1 MAGILDN
8 LPPGGIF
15 DYIRQAD
22 KATEPFTGS
31 LRSVLNPNSP
41 VGGGLLDFLNKG
53 GNLLRNIDQR
63 TSSSSLGG
71 FVEELLRQ
79 PQQPPALNVPQSGDL
94 GLMYGQP
101 QAAPQPSPQQPPQ
114 QALPP
119 SIASSPMSPQGAEQ
133 AFNLPTGSYQFGGQM
148 VPTFGQPQA
157 SPEMSAQRRGGAASV
172 QINPQGNPIAPQA
185 VTPGATETGQDKWME
200 FLDRLSPDYV
210 SRYRQTRQQQKSA
223 QNLATFFQ
231 GQGMAPQQ
239 AAAMAAVAASNPKIM
254 EEFFKQPST
263 VEGALARDM
272 AFGTGGG
279 GRGNAQAKALDW
291 MRNKNMAEKA
301 GTIQGESQAQAQIDL
316 PGAVATA
323 KEQLRLLDEL
333 ANHPGRKQ
341 VGWHDFLGKAPL
353 VPSTKGYD
361 AANLLEQVKSG
372 AFMTA
377 FQNLKGGGQITEKEG
392 QAATAAIA
400 RMDRATSQAEF
411 DKALEEYKGVIRLG
425 VDRASQKAGQAAPFG
440 FQGNQGWGQLPGG
453 ARFKKVS
460 D

>member
-1 MAGILDN
+1 MA
-8 LPPGGIF
+8 
-15 DYIRQAD
+15 
-22 KATEPFTGS
+22 
-31 LRSVLNPNSP
+31 
-41 VGGGLLDFLNKG
+41 GLLDYLYTPNLVQKLGLRADTPLFDITAGQDADGWNINLG
-53 GNLLRNIDQR
+53 RPGSLTGDSFDSRFGNMQA
-63 TSSSSLGG
+63 
-71 FVEELLRQ
+71 
-79 PQQPPALNVPQSGDL
+79 PAQQPV
-94 GLMYGQP
+94 
-101 QAAPQPSPQQPPQ
+101 QAAPQMQTPQD
-114 QALPP
+114 A
-119 SIASSPMSPQGAEQ
+119 AQ
-133 AFNLPTGSYQFGGQM
+133 AFGLPTGSYQFGQQM
-148 VPTFGQPQA
+148 VPTYGQPQA
-157 SPEMSAQRRGGAASV
+157 PQTPDEMTAQRRGGATSV
-172 QINPQGNPIAPQA
+172 QINPQGNTVAPQA
-185 VTPGATETGQDKWME
+185 VTPGATDTAQDKWME

-231 GQGMAPQQ
+231 GQGMNPQQ

-272 AFGTGGG
+272 AFETGGG
-279 GRGNAQAKALDW
+279 GRGNAQARALDW

-301 GTIQGESQAQAQIDL
+301 GTVQGESQAQAQIDL
-316 PGAVATA
+316 PGAVAGA

-341 VGWHDFLGKAPL
+341 IGWHDPFGRAPL
-353 VPSTKGYD
+353 IPSTKGYD

-377 FQNLKGGGQITEKEG
+377 FQSLKGGGQITEKEG
-392 QAATAAIA
+392 QVATAAIS
-400 RMDRATSQAEF
+400 RMDRATSRAEF
-411 DKALEEYKGVIRLG
+411 DKALEDYKGIIRLG
-425 VDRASQKAGQAAPFG
+425 IDRASQKAGQAAPFG

>member
-1 MAGILDN
+1 MA
-8 LPPGGIF
+8 
-15 DYIRQAD
+15 
-22 KATEPFTGS
+22 
-31 LRSVLNPNSP
+31 
-41 VGGGLLDFLNKG
+41 GLLDYLYTP
-53 GNLLRNIDQR
+53 NLIQK
-63 TSSSSLGG
+63 
-71 FVEELLRQ
+71 
-79 PQQPPALNVPQSGDL
+79 L
-94 GLMYGQP
+94 GLRKDTPLFDITAGQGPEGWNINLGRPGSLTGDSFESRFGGMQAPVEQPAQVAPQMQAP
-101 QAAPQPSPQQPPQ
+101 QAAAQSF
-114 QALPP
+114 
-119 SIASSPMSPQGAEQ
+119 G
-133 AFNLPTGSYQFGGQM
+133 LPTSSYQFGGQM

-157 SPEMSAQRRGGAASV
+157 PDAMEASAQRRGGATSV
-172 QINPQGNPIAPQA
+172 QINPQGNPVAPQA
-185 VTPGATETGQDKWME
+185 VTPGATDSGQDKWME
-200 FLDRLSPDYV
+200 MLDRLSPDYV

-231 GQGMAPQQ
+231 GQGMNPQQ

-279 GRGNAQAKALDW
+279 GQGNAQSRALDW

-301 GTIQGESQAQAQIDL
+301 GTEQGASMAQAQIDL
-316 PGAVATA
+316 PGAVAGA
-323 KEQLRLLDEL
+323 REQLRLLDEL

-341 VGWHDFLGKAPL
+341 PGWHDFLGKAPL
-353 VPSTKGYD
+353 IPSTKGYD

-392 QAATAAIA
+392 QAATAAIS
-400 RMDRATSQAEF
+400 RMDRATSKSEF
-411 DKALEEYKGVIRLG
+411 DKALEDYKGVIKLG
-425 VDRASQKAGQAAPFG
+425 IDRASQKAGQTAPYG

>member
-1 MAGILDN
+1 MAGLLD
-8 LPPGGIF
+8 
-15 DYIRQAD
+15 
-22 KATEPFTGS
+22 S
-31 LRSVLNPNSP
+31 LGYQFRMPEGV
-41 VGGGLLDFLNKG
+41 GGLLDFVKSIDNATQMD
-53 GNLLRNIDQR
+53 LRPFQWQSYFQPKTQDASPNQAVEQR
-63 TSSSSLGG
+63 FGAM
-71 FVEELLRQ
+71 
-79 PQQPPALNVPQSGDL
+79 QPPSE
-94 GLMYGQP
+94 QP
-101 QAAPQPSPQQPPQ
+101 APQ

-119 SIASSPMSPQGAEQ
+119 SMASAPMSPQGAEQ

-157 SPEMSAQRRGGAASV
+157 SPEMSAQRRAGGAASL
-172 QINPQGNPIAPQA
+172 QINPQGNPNAPAA
-185 VTPGATETGQDKWME
+185 VAPGTTSTGQDKWME

-239 AAAMAAVAASNPKIM
+239 AAAMAAVAAPNPKIM

-323 KEQLRLLDEL
+323 KEQLRLLDDL

-377 FQNLKGGGQITEKEG
+377 FQTLKGGGQITEKEG

-411 DKALEEYKGVIRLG
+411 DKALEEYKGIIRLG